1 MMIKNRHER
10 IIAAAPERIAAL
22 IWDFDRIWQAQIAPA
37 PGRHGDHLY
46 DAGLMLW
53 KNTIARVPRVRSGW
67 LRARLVTCCVP
78 PRQGVR

>member
-10 IIAAAPERIAAL
+10 IIAAAPERFAAL
-22 IWDFDRIWQAQIAPA
+22 IWDFDRIAQAQIAPA

-53 KNTIARVPRVRSGW
+53 EEYDHPVRRPRVAPSTARHL
-67 LRARLVTCCVP
+67 LRPA
-78 PRQGVR
+78 RQGVR